1 MKINRKISSFLITTI
16 LFLSITGLVIAH
28 GNQFNDFTGEG
39 HEVGCHGG
47 ITESASGYIS
57 LSSSSGSSVNPSET
71 FTITI
76 QISSFSEA
84 QGKNVEV
91 GFPSGPPGRGDNKDF
106 SFNTTQESISLD
118 SSGNSATLDFQVT
131 APATEQTYTLHS
143 DAIKKAGGSGTF
155 FVQGDF
161 IVTVEVQNN
170 PPQFSNIVE
179 SSDPLEFGQQETF
192 QVDVTDSE
200 TSVDTV
206 FIELEGVNYTMSNTV
221 GDTFEY
227 NWTSSTIG
235 TKNYV
240 FYAND
245 TDGSWNSTSGN
256 INVID
261 TTNPTLTNL
270 IESADP
276 LELGQT
282 ETIQINVT
290 DLSGISQVLIEI
302 DNANYTMANIGGTI
316 WEYDSWTPVTT
327 GLKLYTIF
335 TNDTEDNWNSLSN
348 SITVQDTVQPSLT
361 SLVESAD
368 PLELGQTEMIQ
379 VNATDLSGIS
389 QVLIEIGSMN
399 YSMNQID
406 TNTYE
411 FNSWIPLSVGVKGY
425 TIYANDTKGNWN
437 SLGNSITVQDTTLP
451 FLFNLVE
458 ITDPIELGQTE
469 TIQINATDLSGIS
482 HVLIEI
488 GGVNYTMTKIS
499 SATWEHNSWTPLSAG
514 LKSYKIFVNDTEGNW
529 NALNDSI
536 TVQDTIQPSLTNL
549 VESADPLELG
559 QTETIQI
566 NATDLSGISHVLIE
580 ISDFNYTMTK
590 ISSSTWEYN
599 SWIPTTVGLKSY
611 TIYVNDTEGN
621 WNSVLS
627 DITVGD
633 TKAPKYSDLIE
644 SADPL
649 PLGQNET
656 ISIKVYDTP
665 GSGVKEVILEYT
677 NINHTMIFM
686 GFNTWSWPN
695 WKPSSTGT
703 FNYIIYMI
711 DNSDNLNTTA
721 GSIEVIISSGPT
733 IQNVSKSADPLEL
746 GQLETIQVDVN
757 DTDGMSDVFIEIG
770 GQNYTMANIG
780 GNAYE
785 YSWIPILTGTKL
797 FTVHANDSLNNWN
810 KLSASIY
817 VQDTTPPN
825 YANLIE
831 ISDPIELGNSVTIS
845 IDATDLSGINQVK
858 IEFDSVNYSMS
869 NLGGNTWSNDT
880 WIPETVDVF
889 PYTIFIQDNSNN
901 WNSTG
906 DFIEVIDTISPEL
919 SDLYEEYDPIELGL
933 SQTIQVNISDL
944 APISLVLLEFQG
956 VNYTMTKIGSQTWE
970 YNNLIPIGTGLK
982 VYSIY
987 ANDSSNNWVS
997 LTANFTVVDT
1007 NGPVLSNLFE
1017 NADPLELGQTVT
1029 IQINATDLS
1038 GISQVLIEISGLNY
1052 TMTKIS
1058 STTWEYNSWIPTTV
1072 GLKSYTIFANDT
1084 NGNWKS
1090 LNSDITI
1097 VDSSAPSLGGLS
1109 ENADPLELGQTV
1121 TIQINATDSS
1131 SISHVLI
1138 EIGGINYTMAFIGGN
1153 TWEYNSW
1160 TPSTT
1165 GLKLY
1170 SIFANDTEG
1179 NWNTLDDS
1187 ITVQDT
1193 IIPVLSNL
1201 IKSADPLELGETLTI
1216 QINATDL
1223 SGISHVLIEIGGINY
1238 TMTKIS
1244 SATWEHNSW
1253 TPLSAGLKSYK
1264 IFVND
1269 TEGNWNTVNDSIT
1282 VQDTIKP
1289 SLTNLI
1295 ESADPLEL
1303 GETETIQID
1312 VTDLSGIS
1320 DVIIELEGVNYTMT
1334 YLGGTTWEYSVW
1346 TLNNTGLKLYTIYA
1360 NDTINNRV
1368 SLHGNITVMDTNGPS
1383 LFNIIKSSDSIFLG
1397 QSVSIQVDVTDLS
1410 GISDVLIEYENSNH
1424 TMTQVNG
1431 NTWEINNLTPST
1443 VGTLSLIIY
1452 ANDSRGNWN
1461 SESDT
1466 IIVNMQIS
1474 DGNTGMTEEDL
1485 DLIILFSTFGSLG
1498 IFVLVLVIK
1507 LRHKRF
1513 IK

>member
-1 MKINRKISSFLITTI
+1 MKTNKKISSFLITTI
-16 LFLSITGLVIAH
+16 LFLSITGLVIAKT
-28 GNQFNDFTGEG
+28 NFFNNFTGEG
-39 HEVGCHGG
+39 HDAEGCHGF
-47 ITESASGYIS
+47 ITESTSGYIS
-57 LSSSSGSSVNPSET
+57 LSSSSGSSVSPSET

-76 QISSFSEA
+76 QILSFSEA
-84 QGKNVEV
+84 QGRNVEV
-91 GFPSGPPGRGDNKDF
+91 GFPSGTPGRGDNKNF
-106 SFNTTQESISLD
+106 SFNTTQETLRLD
-118 SSGNSATLDFQVT
+118 GSGNSATLDFQVT
-131 APATEQTYTLHS
+131 APATEQSYTLHS
-143 DAIKKAGGSGTF
+143 DAIKKDGSASYFAHGN
-155 FVQGDF
+155 F

-206 FIELEGVNYTMSNTV
+206 FIELEGANYTMSNTV
-221 GDTFEY
+221 GDTFKY

-261 TTNPTLTNL
+261 TTNPTLTDL

-282 ETIQINVT
+282 ETIQINAT

-302 DNANYTMANIGGTI
+302 NSANYTMVNIGGTI
-316 WEYDSWTPVTT
+316 WEYDSWTPSTT
-327 GLKLYTIF
+327 GLKPYTIY
-335 TNDTEDNWNSLSN
+335 TNDTEGNWNTLGN

-368 PLELGQTEMIQ
+368 PLELGQTETIQ
-379 VNATDLSGIS
+379 INATDLSGIS
-389 QVLIEIGSMN
+389 HVLIEIASTN

-406 TNTYE
+406 TNTYQ
-411 FNSWIPLSVGVKGY
+411 FNTWSPSSVGVKGY
-425 TIYANDTKGNWN
+425 TIYANDSKGNWN
-437 SLGNSITVQDTTLP
+437 SLSNSITVQDTTLP
-451 FLFNLVE
+451 SLFNLVE
-458 ITDPIELGQTE
+458 NADPIELGQTE

-488 GGVNYTMTKIS
+488 GGINYTMTKIS

-529 NALNDSI
+529 NTLTDSI
-536 TVQDTIQPSLTNL
+536 TVQDTNQPSLTNL
-549 VESADPLELG
+549 VESTDPLELG

-580 ISDFNYTMTK
+580 ISGLNYTMTK
-590 ISSSTWEYN
+590 ISSTTWEYN

-611 TIYVNDTEGN
+611 TIYANDTEGN

-627 DITVGD
+627 DITVED

-656 ISIKVYDTP
+656 ISIKVYDIS

-711 DNSDNLNTTA
+711 DISDNLNTTA

-770 GQNYTMANIG
+770 GQNYTMTNIG
-780 GNAYE
+780 GNTYE

-810 KLSASIY
+810 KLSTSIY

-919 SDLYEEYDPIELGL
+919 SNLYETYDPIELGL
-933 SQTIQVNISDL
+933 SQTIQINITDL
-944 APISLVLLEFQG
+944 TSISLVLLEFEG
-956 VNYTMTKIGSQTWE
+956 VNYTMTKISSITWE
-970 YNNLIPIGTGLK
+970 YNNLIPIGIGLK

-1017 NADPLELGQTVT
+1017 NADPLELGQTET
-1029 IQINATDLS
+1029 IQIDVSDLSGISHVLIELDGVNYTMVNINGTTWEYNSWIPSTTGLKLYTIYANDTNGNWNSFNSDITIVDSNGPSLGNLFENADPLELGQTETIQIDVSDLSGISHVLIELNGVNYTMVNINGTTWEYNSWIPSTTGLKLYTIYANDTEGTWNLLIDSITVQDTIQPVLYNLIESADLLELGEIEIVQINATDLS
-1038 GISQVLIEISGLNY
+1038 GISY
-1052 TMTKIS
+1052 
-1058 STTWEYNSWIPTTV
+1058 
-1072 GLKSYTIFANDT
+1072 
-1084 NGNWKS
+1084 
-1090 LNSDITI
+1090 
-1097 VDSSAPSLGGLS
+1097 
-1109 ENADPLELGQTV
+1109 
-1121 TIQINATDSS
+1121 
-1131 SISHVLI
+1131 
-1138 EIGGINYTMAFIGGN
+1138 
-1153 TWEYNSW
+1153 
-1160 TPSTT
+1160 
-1165 GLKLY
+1165 
-1170 SIFANDTEG
+1170 
-1179 NWNTLDDS
+1179 
-1187 ITVQDT
+1187 
-1193 IIPVLSNL
+1193 
-1201 IKSADPLELGETLTI
+1201 
-1216 QINATDL
+1216 
-1223 SGISHVLIEIGGINY
+1223 VLIEIGGINY

-1295 ESADPLEL
+1295 ESTDPLEL
-1303 GETETIQID
+1303 GDTETIQINA
-1312 VTDLSGIS
+1312 TDLSGIS
-1320 DVIIELEGVNYTMT
+1320 HVLIEISGLNFTMT
-1334 YLGGTTWEYSVW
+1334 KISSTTWEYNSW
-1346 TLNNTGLKLYTIYA
+1346 IPTTTGLKLYTIYA

-1368 SLHGNITVMDTNGPS
+1368 SLHGNITVTDTSGPS

-1410 GISDVLIEYENSNH
+1410 GISDVLIEFENSNH
-1424 TMTQVNG
+1424 TMTHVNG
-1431 NTWEINNLTPST
+1431 NTWEINNMIPNT

-1461 SESDT
+1461 LESDT

-1474 DGNTGMTEEDL
+1474 DGNTGMTEEYL
-1485 DLIILFSTFGSLG
+1485 ELIVLFSTFGSLG
-1498 IFVLVLVIK
+1498 IFAVVLVIK
-1507 LRHKRF
+1507 LRPKRF